1 MSSAPAART
10 APSAFPW
17 SPDRFTILR
26 RIALEMERGD
36 RAEAAGA
43 VRQALAAG
51 VKAVPAEQTRALIG
65 QLESAASLRG
75 AAAAPPPPAKLGP
88 ADSAGVPELLK
99 ARASL
104 ELKLAQETQA
114 RKDVEASLAR
124 HKEEHQIAMESL
136 ALQRQKV
143 KELQED
149 RAKNLADIR
158 RIEDQLRV
166 QINENEQLQIKLQ
179 KLQDARKSVSDQA
192 VDQAEELNAL
202 KAENESL
209 RQRVEAVLQERDQ
222 VRQTAETEVAVA
234 EAQTADAVLQVLWK
248 QMSTEWPEV
257 CPATHV
263 PTQRTFENLCESFL
277 ELVRAMAIIEAHNL
291 AMLKDMRQIGEEGD
305 KLANYYL
312 AMTKNPNLVATIRD
326 YLPSQRRSN
335 NVAQL
340 LRSLQG
346 WARALSTGLHKVV
359 LRAPDIIRDEL
370 NYRNWPIKIGFTTGE
385 DAPVGKHFRE
395 TIYKQTP
402 DVVGTKLRRL
412 AGDMMYQDFTDL
424 WKQKR

>member
-1 MSSAPAART
+1 MPAP
-10 APSAFPW
+10 PSPAVQPAFPW
-17 SPDRFTILR
+17 SADRFTLLAR
-26 RIALEMERGD
+26 LAMELERGND
-36 RAEAAGA
+36 PESAAA
-43 VRQALAAG
+43 LRQALGAG
-51 VKAVPAEQTRALIG
+51 AKAVPPEHTRPLLG
-65 QLESAASLRG
+65 QLEGATALRSAAD
-75 AAAAPPPPAKLGP
+75 AAPPAARPGL
-88 ADSAGVPELLK
+88 ADTGGVPELLK
-99 ARASL
+99 QRASL

-114 RKDVEASLAR
+114 RKDVEAALAK

-149 RAKNLADIR
+149 RAKNLTDIR

-166 QINENEQLQIKLQ
+166 QINECEQLQIKLQ

-202 KAENESL
+202 RAENESL
-209 RQRVEAVLQERDQ
+209 RQKMEAVLQERDQ
-222 VRQTAETEVAVA
+222 VRQSAQAEVAVA
-234 EAQTADAVLQVLWK
+234 ESQTADAVLQVLWT
-248 QMSTEWPEV
+248 QMSTEWPEL
-257 CPATHV
+257 CPPTHV

-291 AMLKDMRQIGEEGD
+291 AMLKDMRQIGEAGD

-312 AMTKNPNLVATIRD
+312 AMTKNPNLVATIRE
-326 YLPSQRRSN
+326 YLPSQRRGN

-346 WARALSTGLHKVV
+346 WARALSTGLNKVI

-385 DAPVGKHFRE
+385 DAPVGKYFRE
-395 TIYKQTP
+395 TVYKTAP

-412 AGDMMYQDFTDL
+412 TGDLMYQDFTDL